1 MGLFDKL
8 DIAKVRGVVET
19 GAKMVQ
25 ENVRNVSL
33 DQLSAE
39 VADAGKKVADG
50 AADALNA
57 GVSAGKDAIQRVA
70 AEVSKQE
77 SADDHVG
84 RNVVSLLWFLA
95 HADGVVTDDERVAVA
110 QMAPAFDEEY
120 ETYAADLEQD
130 CAARLRASAAEFGAQ
145 NAAKVEAGR
154 VLDSMDVD
162 EASGKLLCWNMLALA
177 GADGLDQAELDY
189 IRYVSQRAGVDHAVF
204 EELCNYRRAIDE
216 IEASKERLKSANRSY
231 GEIEPIVSEFSAR
244 EAKLV
249 EAAEA
254 LVCDR

>member
-8 DIAKVRGVVET
+8 DIAKARSAVEA
-19 GAKMVQ
+19 GAKKVQ
-25 ENVRNVSL
+25 ENVRNIDL
-33 DQLSAE
+33 DQLTAE
-39 VADAGKKVADG
+39 VASAGKKVADE
-50 AADALNA
+50 ATDALNA
-57 GVSAGKDAIQRVA
+57 GVIAGRDAIQKVA
-70 AEVSKQE
+70 AEVSKQDG
-77 SADDHVG
+77 SDDYAG
-84 RNVVSLLWFLA
+84 RGVVSLLWFLA
-95 HADGVVTDDERVAVA
+95 HADGTVTDDERMAVA
-110 QMAPAFDEEY
+110 QMAPAFDEQY

-130 CAARLRASAAEFGAQ
+130 CAARLRASAAEFGTP
-145 NAAKVEAGR
+145 NAAKIEASR

-177 GADGLDQAELDY
+177 GTDGLDQTELDY
-189 IRYVSQRAGVDHAVF
+189 IRYVSEKTNVDHAVF

-216 IEASKERLKSANRSY
+216 IEASKEQLKQTDRSY

-249 EAAEA
+249 EAAET